1 MSESAAA
8 AETAADA
15 AATAAPAA
23 AQDLYAVLG
32 CAKGDDAPVITRKY
46 RKLALKYHPD
56 RNRGEGQEEAAEKF
70 RAVSDAYAVLS
81 DPNRRRQY
89 DLHGSTDANASD
101 THAFESVDVKS
112 QSWATRFLLA
122 QVSKQPSTID
132 MSF

>member
-15 AATAAPAA
+15 DSTAAPAA

-70 RAVSDAYAVLS
+70 RAVSDEAPAAPALS
-81 DPNRRRQY
+81 ARKGRKECVRGENKLR
-89 DLHGSTDANASD
+89 
-101 THAFESVDVKS
+101 
-112 QSWATRFLLA
+112 
-122 QVSKQPSTID
+122 
-132 MSF
+132 

>member
-1 MSESAAA
+1 MADS
-8 AETAADA
+8 AETPADA
-15 AATAAPAA
+15 APAPAA

-81 DPNRRRQY
+81 DPNRRRA
-89 DLHGSTDANASD
+89 DPRLAEPLRPPGEAPALKATVTA
-101 THAFESVDVKS
+101 AFISVSEVR
-112 QSWATRFLLA
+112 AL
-122 QVSKQPSTID
+122 
-132 MSF
+132 